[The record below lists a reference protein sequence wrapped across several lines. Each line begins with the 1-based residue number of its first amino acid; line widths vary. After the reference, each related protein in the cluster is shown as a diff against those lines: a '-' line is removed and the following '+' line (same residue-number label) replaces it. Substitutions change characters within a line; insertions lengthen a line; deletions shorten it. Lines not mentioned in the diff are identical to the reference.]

1 MKSMEPNTVL
11 NGGEI
16 MVYPVLETKI
26 FQRGI
31 KQKAIA
37 KALGISTRS
46 LYNKLKGLVPFTWP
60 EVCIREVVS
69 GCQMGYAAAD
79 ASIPEWLRTIRR
91 VLLSHRLQAAE

>member
-60 EVCIREVVS
+60 EVCILQRDFFPDVS
-69 GCQMGYAAAD
+69 KEHLFDKTNESPKSA
-79 ASIPEWLRTIRR
+79 
-91 VLLSHRLQAAE
+91 